1 MIIGKETPVCACS
14 EVHEDAIGRVRKD
27 ELPLSQVLGV
37 AELFKI
43 LGDPTRLRLV
53 QALSGAEEL
62 CVCDIALV
70 LGMSQSA
77 VSHQLAILR
86 QARLVKYRKDG
97 KVVYY
102 SLDDGHVA
110 SLIAVA
116 VEHVS
121 ERKL

>member
-70 LGMSQSA
+70 LCMSQSA

-86 QARLVKYRKDG
+86 QARLVKYRKEG

>member
-27 ELPLSQVLGV
+27 ELPLSQVRGV

-53 QALSGAEEL
+53 QALSKAEEL

>member
-27 ELPLSQVLGV
+27 ELPLSQVRGV

>member
-1 MIIGKETPVCACS
+1 M
-14 EVHEDAIGRVRKD
+14 
-27 ELPLSQVLGV
+27 SQVRGV

-53 QALSGAEEL
+53 QALSKAEEL